1 MPNKARSSKFLVG
14 HTKSILGFYEPVVFD
29 SRGGFFQNFL
39 DDGSVFDSISR
50 HLVSSTRFVFNYS
63 EAYRRG
69 YGEHY
74 RDWAIHGLNYLLDAH
89 FVSNTKHFAW
99 MIREKT
105 TDKSA
110 LAYGHAFVVLAGAHA
125 LRAGIELGQVCL
137 NYGYE
142 VLEKYF
148 FEPQW
153 AAYADERSS
162 DLGSITPYRG
172 QNANMHT
179 CECLLA
185 AYHAT
190 SRAEYLIRAEELARR
205 FAGELADLGGGMIWE
220 HYTSDWQIDWDFN
233 RDKPNDLFKP
243 WGFQPGHQAEWS
255 KLLTEF
261 FLITKNEW
269 YLDRARHLYDQALSF
284 GWDEKYGGLVYGVAP
299 DGTFA
304 SADKYFWV
312 HAEAFA
318 AAYRLFKIT
327 GETRYIRDY
336 ERLWEYSLE
345 YLVDHQ
351 YGAWYRV
358 VNREGEKIDN
368 QKSPMG
374 KVDYHTLGACWD
386 VLDRI

>member
-14 HTKSILGFYEPVVFD
+14 QTKSILGFYEPVVFD

-39 DDGSVFDSISR
+39 DDGSVFDPVSR

-74 RDWAIHGLNYLLDAH
+74 RDWAIHGLNYLLEAH
-89 FVSNTKHFAW
+89 FISDTKHFAW
-99 MIREKT
+99 MIQEKT

-190 SRAEYLIRAEELARR
+190 SRAQYLTRAEELARR

-255 KLLTEF
+255 KLLTEL

-327 GETRYIRDY
+327 GEKSYIRDY
-336 ERLWEYSLE
+336 DRLWEYSLE